1 VTDRTQF
8 GDFSCE
14 ACEGM
19 CLDAVDGTL
28 TAAEQAVFD
37 RHVAGCVECA
47 EQLSE
52 ARRGAAWMEMLKG
65 HRPEPPAGMLQRI
78 LAQTSEAE
86 MSRVFPRHGVVPTP
100 RFAVVPPVSRH
111 EKLWNWV
118 EATFSFDAAQ
128 AHFQPR
134 MAMTAAMAF
143 FSLALTMN
151 LSGIKLSDLKPGAIQ
166 RSVADA
172 RASAA
177 RSFQSMKVV
186 YQVES
191 RVNELRDDDRDPGGP
206 FARDNGS
213 AKQPATTAKPAPQDG
228 KPQQKQAEPKG
239 TSELVVP
246 RPETEQV
253 SELAGQRVG
262 GGRGASKDELER
274 VSNKIVEQKTA
285 PDADAPRVQRGA

>member
-1 VTDRTQF
+1 M
-8 GDFSCE
+8 SCE

-78 LAQTSEAE
+78 LAHTSEAE
-86 MSRVFPRHGVVPTP
+86 MSRVFPRFGVVPTP
-100 RFAVVPPVSRH
+100 RFEVVPVVSFE
-111 EKLWNWV
+111 EKMWSRIA
-118 EATFSFDAAQ
+118 ATFSFDTAKS
-128 AHFQPR
+128 HFQPR

-151 LSGIKLSDLKPGAIQ
+151 LTGLRLTDLRPSAIQ

-191 RVNELRDDDRDPGGP
+191 RVNELRDDSRDPGGP
-206 FARDNGS
+206 FGGS
-213 AKQPATTAKPAPQDG
+213 SDAAPKQQAPAAQPAPQSD
-228 KPQQKQAEPKG
+228 KPQQKQQPAPHG
-239 TSELVVP
+239 SSELMLPGAP
-246 RPETEQV
+246 R
-253 SELAGQRVG
+253 
-262 GGRGASKDELER
+262 LER
-274 VSNKIVEQKTA
+274 VSSKKQEQETA
-285 PDADAPRVQRGA
+285 PDADAPPVQRGA

>member
-1 VTDRTQF
+1 VTDRIKFEDF
-8 GDFSCE
+8 GEKPTGQGVAGQGTMACE
-14 ACEGM
+14 ACEAM

-86 MSRVFPRHGVVPTP
+86 MSRVFPRFGQVPTP
-100 RFAVVPPVSRH
+100 VFNVVPKIGFQERMLD
-111 EKLWNWV
+111 KFA
-118 EATFSFDAAQ
+118 ATFSLDLRQ
-128 AHFQPR
+128 SHFQPR

-151 LSGIKLSDLKPGAIQ
+151 LSGVRLTDLKPGAIH
-166 RSVADA
+166 RTVADV
-172 RASAA
+172 RASAS
-177 RSFQSMKVV
+177 RSFQNLKVV

-191 RVNELRDDDRDPGGP
+191 KVNELRNDDRDPAGP
-206 FARDNGS
+206 FAGTNGS
-213 AKQPATTAKPAPQDG
+213 SSAPKQQAPAAQPAPQ
-228 KPQQKQAEPKG
+228 QQKPKDKQDVPQG
-239 TSELVVP
+239 TSELRSP
-246 RPETEQV
+246 GLRM
-253 SELAGQRVG
+253 
-262 GGRGASKDELER
+262 ER
-274 VSNKIVEQKTA
+274 VLASNEQQVA
-285 PDADAPRVQRGA
+285 PGADASRVQRGA

>member
-1 VTDRTQF
+1 VTDRGKFEGFVQKPI

-86 MSRVFPRHGVVPTP
+86 MSRVFPRYGVVPTP
-100 RFAVVPPVSRH
+100 RFEVVPVVSFQ
-111 EKLWNWV
+111 EKLWSRIA
-118 EATFSFDAAQ
+118 ATFSFDAAQ

-151 LSGIKLSDLKPGAIQ
+151 LTGIHLSDLRPGAIQ

-191 RVNELRDDDRDPGGP
+191 RVNELRDDSRDPGGP
-206 FARDNGS
+206 FVGGS
-213 AKQPATTAKPAPQDG
+213 ATAPKQQAPAATPGTQDG
-228 KPQQKQAEPKG
+228 KPEQKQPAPHG
-239 TSELVVP
+239 SSELMLPGAP
-246 RPETEQV
+246 R
-253 SELAGQRVG
+253 
-262 GGRGASKDELER
+262 LER
-274 VSNKIVEQKTA
+274 VSGKKQEQEAA
-285 PDADAPRVQRGA
+285 PDADAPPVQRGA